1 MTWLAITYF
10 GVAAIF
16 GMVGITVINAF
27 VDRYPD
33 HELYDD
39 EKDSY
44 DDYE

>member
-1 MTWLAITYF
+1 MTWLALAYF

-16 GMVGITVINAF
+16 GFVGIAVINAL

-39 EKDSY
+39 EKDSHDNY
-44 DDYE
+44 